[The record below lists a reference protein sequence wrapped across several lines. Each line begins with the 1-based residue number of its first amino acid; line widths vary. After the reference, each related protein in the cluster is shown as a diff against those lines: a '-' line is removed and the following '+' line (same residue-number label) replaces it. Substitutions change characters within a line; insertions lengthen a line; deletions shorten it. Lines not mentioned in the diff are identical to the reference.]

1 MDLLSLIMMWASSCP
16 HFYGQTKIRS
26 HRNTQRIFA
35 EFEMIAQLPGAYPL
49 FECRCHAR
57 KWPHITGG
65 VRAGVLGVSSVVDL
79 LLQYRVVKMR
89 SKRRR
94 PQLPARGPR
103 MSGVQ
108 NSELVPPAEQVLV

>member
-1 MDLLSLIMMWASSCP
+1 M
-16 HFYGQTKIRS
+16 T
-26 HRNTQRIFA
+26 
-35 EFEMIAQLPGAYPL
+35 AQLPGAHPL
-49 FECRCHAR
+49 FKCRCHIR

-65 VRAGVLGVSSVVDL
+65 VRAATLGVSSEVDL
-79 LLQYRVVKMR
+79 LLQYRVVMMR

-108 NSELVPPAEQVLV
+108 NSAGLVPPAKRVLV